1 MTFSKLRF
9 AAQRPDLLLRKL
21 RGLEVIDIGLDEIA
35 RYLGPA
41 PVIVEAGA
49 CDGVDTERIARHWPS
64 ATVHAFE
71 PVPSAFQQVV
81 ARVGQLPNVVTHQL
95 ALSDEIGTA
104 TMHVSSHPD
113 GSARPDSS
121 SLLTPTGHLEQ
132 FPDVAFTETTEVPVT
147 TLDQWALDNGV
158 PAVDFL
164 WLDLQGM
171 ELRVLGASPV
181 VLGAASVVCL
191 EVPRYELYAGNPV
204 HDEVIGWMRER
215 GFTVAI
221 DRVNRTFGNVLFVR
235 G

>member
-1 MTFSKLRF
+1 VILSKLRF
-9 AAQRPDLLLRKL
+9 AAGRPDLVLRKL
-21 RGLEVIDIGLDEIA
+21 RGLEVIDIGVEEIG

-49 CDGVDTERIARHWPS
+49 CDGSDTVKIAEHWPG

-71 PVPSAFQQVV
+71 PVPDAFRQVV
-81 ARVGQLPNVVTHQL
+81 ARVAHLPNVVTHQL

-113 GSARPDSS
+113 GTARPDSS

-132 FPDVAFTETTEVPVT
+132 FPDVAFTETVEVPVT
-147 TLDQWALDNGV
+147 TLDQWALDQGIA
-158 PAVDFL
+158 AVDFL

-171 ELRVLGASPV
+171 ELRVLGASPT
-181 VLGAASVVCL
+181 VLGAAKAICL
-191 EVPRYELYAGNPV
+191 EVPRRELYAGNPV
-204 HDEVIGWMRER
+204 YGEVIGWMRER
-215 GFTVAI
+215 GFRVAI